1 MYKVC
6 LVAPLLVGLG
16 LIVHADSTISYSSSV
31 SGTFDFPG
39 SNLYLQQ
46 FNPGLGTLNYITVS
60 LSGSSLTSLS
70 VYNSS
75 SAAYGSPSSLFNDI
89 QVYLGTS
96 AFDTA
101 LEALNPNAGDF
112 ALPNS
117 WLDLTSQR
125 FNIAGLAPGDSI
137 SASNLPNTR
146 GSGALAGTSP
156 ITSGT
161 LFADLVGTGSVP
173 LDVSTAS
180 SVDAAIIGGSPLQ
193 ATEAATGTVT
203 ATVTY
208 DYTIVPEPASL
219 ALLCVGLAAMVV
231 HLRRRAA

>member
-161 LFADLVGTGSVP
+161 LVADVVGTGSVP

>member
-125 FNIAGLAPGDSI
+125 FNSAGLAPGDSS

>member
-146 GSGALAGTSP
+146 GSGALAGTSC
-156 ITSGT
+156 
-161 LFADLVGTGSVP
+161 
-173 LDVSTAS
+173 STFLRS
-180 SVDAAIIGGSPLQ
+180 NFFIPTIGQ
-193 ATEAATGTVT
+193 
-203 ATVTY
+203 
-208 DYTIVPEPASL
+208 
-219 ALLCVGLAAMVV
+219 
-231 HLRRRAA
+231 RRALSVMFE